1 MSNKKLRYPVS
12 LDTNKVRAIA
22 NKISDRINETG
33 LTADKYIDSHKVEI
47 LSCLAFSDGTSL
59 ISVSLGDRASA
70 DILMPKNEYEI
81 YARLMEIRYYLWTR
95 NWDELLDDR
104 FTYDY
109 DEFMS
114 DYLYPLK
121 LSVNEEKED

>member
-22 NKISDRINETG
+22 NKISERINETG
-33 LTADKYIDSHKVEI
+33 LTADKYIDLHKVEI

-70 DILMPKNEYEI
+70 DILMPKNEYET

-95 NWDELLDDR
+95 NWNELLDDK

-109 DEFMS
+109 DEFMDEYMNPCYES
-114 DYLYPLK
+114 TEK
-121 LSVNEEKED
+121 EKED